1 MGGGP
6 GGAAARADFVASPPG
21 AAVAAV
27 AAKLIAALDVAAGK
41 MRLRMA
47 LLRRAAAGWG
57 AAAAVATATSGSA
70 DTSRSDG
77 AAAAAAALDG
87 RVFDLSTLFHAC
99 ITPWALP
106 RSAIAALLVAGAP
119 TERSVVGAMWADLSD
134 RLPVASGVDDRE
146 QLAGAGGP
154 PPLQCGPS
162 RPPPP
167 LLRRRVRMGRR
178 RGGSGAVFGMQRTF
192 VQKTEA
198 DDHASGFYTAVGT
211 RRVL

>member
-1 MGGGP
+1 
-6 GGAAARADFVASPPG
+6 VASLLG

-27 AAKLIAALDVAAGK
+27 AAKLIAALEVAAVK
-41 MRLRMA
+41 MCMRMA

-106 RSAIAALLVAGAP
+106 FSAIAALLVADAP

-146 QLAGAGGP
+146 QLAGAGTTISAVAA
-154 PPLQCGPS
+154 S
-162 RPPPP
+162 RFTSLAAHARAGEGGGGGGGWSPDAA
-167 LLRRRVRMGRR
+167 VRPIEVVTAAAAPACAYGAAA
-178 RGGSGAVFGMQRTF
+178 GG
-192 VQKTEA
+192 
-198 DDHASGFYTAVGT
+198 
-211 RRVL
+211 